1 MFQENFAKM
10 LRKRYFRGNLHC
22 LGDRLGKSVP
32 AAGQKNKVRESSR
45 FGSPTHFLRC
55 FHPELPC
62 FALIRHAFPSS
73 RHSVPGIPS
82 GPRIAPERGCPSRST
97 SMERED
103 GSWFQ
108 RWRSGRRAAGETPA
122 VRPAHSICV
131 YSYHSDGNAL
141 CSASLHTTTCCGSS
155 VVGIFKG
162 LTWSDLV

>member
-122 VRPAHSICV
+122 VRPAHSIRVYLCLFVSFRWKRLVLCV
-131 YSYHSDGNAL
+131 SPHHNLLWFISRWD
-141 CSASLHTTTCCGSS
+141 
-155 VVGIFKG
+155 FQR
-162 LTWSDLV
+162 SDLV